1 MKRLVTVVIAL
12 ACLAAAGC
20 VVVPAHRY
28 YVGPA
33 VVVHPV
39 SPVVVVP

>member
-1 MKRLVTVVIAL
+1 MKRLITLVITV

-28 YVGPA
+28 YAGPA

-39 SPVVVVP
+39 RPVVVVP